1 MADDFH
7 DGNDARRYRARL
19 RRQRRYQAGYRQRL
33 KEKAIPQ
40 KDDFATACL
49 DELLVILA
57 RDPNA
62 VPGFVG
68 RVLRR
73 VTRKFGRE
81 AAADRLTIMV
91 QRTAQRLRAAEV
103 GSQ

>member
-7 DGNDARRYRARL
+7 DASDARRYRARL
-19 RRQRRYQAGYRQRL
+19 RRQRGYQAGYRQRL
-33 KEKAIPQ
+33 KDGAIPQ

-49 DELLVILA
+49 DELLVMLA
-57 RDPNA
+57 RDPSA

-73 VTRKFGRE
+73 VTQKFGRE
-81 AAADRLTIMV
+81 AAADRLTTMV
-91 QRTAQRLRAAEV
+91 QRTAQKLRAVEG

>member
-7 DGNDARRYRARL
+7 DGGDARRYRARL
-19 RRQRRYQAGYRQRL
+19 RRQRGYQANYRHRL
-33 KEKAIPQ
+33 KEKGIPQ
-40 KDDFATACL
+40 KDDLAAACL

-73 VTRKFGRE
+73 VTQKFGRE
-81 AAADRLTIMV
+81 AAADRLTTMV
-91 QRTAQRLRAAEV
+91 ERAAQKLRDAD
-103 GSQ
+103 GRSQ

>member
-19 RRQRRYQAGYRQRL
+19 RRQRGYQADYRQRL

-49 DELLVILA
+49 DELLMMLA
-57 RDPNA
+57 RDPSA

-68 RVLRR
+68 RILRR
-73 VTRKFGRE
+73 VTQKFGRE
-81 AAADRLTIMV
+81 ASADRLTTMV
-91 QRTAQRLRAAEV
+91 ERAAQRLRAAE
-103 GSQ
+103 GRLD